1 MRARGIKL
9 VYLPPY
15 SPDLNPIEECL
26 SFIKHYICHHGEAF
40 RAPVELG
47 DVADPFAFL
56 YGTLDIGTTALST
69 AWFHHSGC
77 L

>member
-1 MRARGIKL
+1 MHARGIKL

-15 SPDLNPIEECL
+15 LPDLNPIKECF

-40 RAPVELG
+40 HNVVELG

-56 YGTLDIGTTALST
+56 YGTLDTVTAALST
-69 AWFHHSGC
+69 AWFHHSGY

>member
-1 MRARGIKL
+1 L

-15 SPDLNPIEECL
+15 SPDLNPIEECF
-26 SFIKHYICHHGEAF
+26 SFIKHYICRHGEAF
-40 RAPVELG
+40 RAAVELG

-56 YGTLDIGTTALST
+56 YGTLDIVTATLST
-69 AWFHHSGC
+69 AWFHHSGY